1 MEKYKCITY
10 FRRSSQIP
18 SCNSI
23 PPTIAEVFS
32 NEVFNWQYILHL
44 IHYSKQIP
52 IRVRYYRLQDL
63 QYLALEWAI
72 DATVFQRLR

>member
-1 MEKYKCITY
+1 MQFDT
-10 FRRSSQIP
+10 P
-18 SCNSI
+18 H
-23 PPTIAEVFS
+23 TIAELFS

-44 IHYSKQIP
+44 IDHNRQIP

-72 DATVFQRLR
+72 DATVFLRLR